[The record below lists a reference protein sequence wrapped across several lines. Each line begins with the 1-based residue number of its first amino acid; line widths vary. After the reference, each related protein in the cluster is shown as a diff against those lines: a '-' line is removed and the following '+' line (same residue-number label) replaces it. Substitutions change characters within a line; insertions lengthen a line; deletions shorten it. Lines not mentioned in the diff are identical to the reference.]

1 MKIRFKML
9 GLIVALMGTQAAM
22 AQKIAVQAITQVAPN
37 LPQYTKVDQPLLRDG
52 IASAHA
58 GPASD
63 CLRLPIALTS
73 IVAAKFAPAA
83 RR

>member
-37 LPQYTKVDQPLLRDG
+37 
-52 IASAHA
+52 
-58 GPASD
+58 
-63 CLRLPIALTS
+63 
-73 IVAAKFAPAA
+73 
-83 RR
+83 